1 MNSLYIHWPFCPYKC
16 HFCPFVAYA
25 QHDQFMAQYHR
36 ALCKE
41 IVEVAAQMAQP
52 IDIQTIY
59 FGGGTPSTYPN
70 ELLLDTFGTLRNV
83 LSLDGVQEITIE
95 VNPGTVDREKMAFWR
110 TLGINRMSIG
120 VQSLKDKALV
130 QLNRLQAAQDVRNA
144 IAQAQGIFDN
154 VSIDLILGLPGVSAA
169 DFKEQLR
176 EIVQWP
182 IAHISMYFLMV
193 HEFTPLYY
201 RVQKKEVQ
209 LPCDDELVQLYCW
222 AVNFMAEH
230 GFKQYEI
237 SSFARQGYASL
248 HNQAYWQRKPYRGFG
263 VGAWS
268 FDGTRRFRNRKNLML
283 YMQTMEQGGNVID
296 FSEELTEQQAALERI
311 MLGLRQT
318 RGIALSMLYEQ
329 VDARRHVQLNE
340 HLAYCIQQGLVKS
353 ADGQIWLTPA
363 GLAVEQDVIAYL
375 A

>member
-1 MNSLYIHWPFCPYKC
+1 
-16 HFCPFVAYA
+16 
-25 QHDQFMAQYHR
+25 MAQYHR